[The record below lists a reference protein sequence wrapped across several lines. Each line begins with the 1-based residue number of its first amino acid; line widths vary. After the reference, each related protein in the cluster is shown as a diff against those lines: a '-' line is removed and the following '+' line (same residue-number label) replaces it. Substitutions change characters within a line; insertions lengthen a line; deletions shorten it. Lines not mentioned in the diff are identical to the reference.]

1 VKRSQVLLV
10 DDVSRQLF
18 ATAQKKASR
27 DDDEAVKVLE
37 ALRRKERA
45 RDLHDKS
52 IMKAVLPEFRR
63 NGKLVVRPPE
73 VKKGEFLD
81 CVFPHRQLGISL
93 ALVRDAASGRRYVGL
108 DKVTPSCPPR
118 VAVALRRGD
127 LLVNVDQEPVDS
139 TDEGYEKL
147 VARLRC
153 GSRPVVLKF
162 WKRSDVE
169 STEKEE
175 VPLTIQVPESPKP
188 RTLRADEL
196 SPSSEVEEFDACV
209 DLDDHHVDLDH
220 VVEEHVVDLDDHLAK
235 ATATVVI

>member
-1 VKRSQVLLV
+1 MG
-10 DDVSRQLF
+10 DVSRQLF

-52 IMKAVLPEFRR
+52 IVKAVLPEFRR
-63 NGKLVVRPPE
+63 NGKLVIRPPD
-73 VKKGEFLD
+73 VKKGAFVD

-93 ALVRDAASGRRYVGL
+93 ALVRDASSGRRYVGL

-127 LLVNVDQEPVDS
+127 LLVHVDQEPVDS

-147 VARLRC
+147 VSRLRC
-153 GSRPVVLKF
+153 GSRPVCLKF
-162 WKRSDVE
+162 WKRSDVD

-175 VPLTIQVPESPKP
+175 VPLTCLLY
-188 RTLRADEL
+188 T
-196 SPSSEVEEFDACV
+196 SPSPRDRQKSRMPSSA
-209 DLDDHHVDLDH
+209 
-220 VVEEHVVDLDDHLAK
+220 
-235 ATATVVI
+235 

>member
-1 VKRSQVLLV
+1 MV
-10 DDVSRQLF
+10 
-18 ATAQKKASR
+18 
-27 DDDEAVKVLE
+27 
-37 ALRRKERA
+37 
-45 RDLHDKS
+45 H
-52 IMKAVLPEFRR
+52 
-63 NGKLVVRPPE
+63 
-73 VKKGEFLD
+73 
-81 CVFPHRQLGISL
+81 
-93 ALVRDAASGRRYVGL
+93 
-108 DKVTPSCPPR
+108 
-118 VAVALRRGD
+118 
-127 LLVNVDQEPVDS
+127 VDQEPVDS
-139 TDEGYEKL
+139 SDEGYEKL

-153 GSRPVVLKF
+153 GTRPVVLKF

-169 STEKEE
+169 ATEKEE